1 MLLYAEMWVIYYENS
16 RPHFGIIVSMKN
28 QPVFRQ

>member
-16 RPHFGIIVSMKN
+16 RPRFGIIVSMKN